1 MAYLYHCRKIQEEK
15 NKVGHPI
22 KPNRTPCIY
31 GLYTGGVFMSDVKK
45 LRFLKPETVEKL
57 KLCMEMAGSDA
68 VDLMTEA
75 YGQDVFDKEGRGG
88 KVWLYKGAKEALT
101 CMEKLNRVLLDDE
114 LSAGDGSDRKVSPEA
129 QAAALLESVAKK
141 LEERKQRPS

>member
-1 MAYLYHCRKIQEEK
+1 
-15 NKVGHPI
+15 
-22 KPNRTPCIY
+22 
-31 GLYTGGVFMSDVKK
+31 MSDEKK

-57 KLCMEMAGSDA
+57 KLCMEKAGSDA

-75 YGQDVFDKEGRGG
+75 YGQNVFDKQGRWD

-114 LSAGDGSDRKVSPEA
+114 QSTVDGIDRKVSPEA
-129 QAAALLESVAKK
+129 QAAKLLEAVASK
-141 LEERKQRPS
+141 LEARKQRPS